1 MKTKV
6 DNIPSL
12 VQKAFDSQE
21 KINKNRGS
29 LFS

>member
-6 DNIPSL
+6 DDIPSL
-12 VQKAFDSQE
+12 VQKAFESQE